1 MRVCLFVST
10 LCRRVCK
17 HVSQSSYCGVIAQDS
32 HSYKLRPANLLLGCV
47 VVCNLLQP
55 VNAGASPYVNNNGKV
70 SVSQPTTQVVSSPVH
85 FVASATTG
93 CANGISAMGIYTA
106 PGQLAYV
113 VNGATLDTYLTLS
126 PGSYNTVVEEWDN
139 CNGAASTDVPLTVT
153 ANVAVTSPIGK
164 LTLSPVHYT
173 ATAATSCAQG
183 ISAMGIYTAPG
194 KEVYVVQGS
203 TLDTHLKLSPGTY
216 DTVVQEW
223 DNCGGGAS
231 THVPLTVQQATTTLA
246 AETSN
251 NTSAADSFASQTNGN
266 EGSTNVSK
274 VDIHT
279 LLYPG
284 ASTDI
289 YAELQ
294 PWFGDP
300 RHMDVGYISWDPAQ
314 VEKQLEDMQS
324 RGVTG
329 VVIDWYGPADPT
341 EPTILAWL
349 AAAEAHPGFKVIIMI
364 DKGAVTISPCKG
376 CNAQQTVIYLT
387 NYILQ
392 HYATSPAYALSSG
405 KPIITQF
412 DLDLHF
418 TLDWKAIQAGTSKN
432 IAWIFEHADGFTHP
446 VTSGSW
452 AWVSTTS
459 GDYGMPYLDKFYNT
473 ALLYPNEQAWGGVYK
488 GFNDT
493 LAGWGGGRILTQ
505 QCGGTWLETFGEINK
520 FYNSGQ
526 QLPILQL
533 VTWNDYE
540 EGTEIESGI
549 DNCTSISASIK
560 KSKLSW
566 TVTGKT
572 GRLDHYI
579 VYFSQ
584 DDKNLL
590 ELDTLP
596 IGTSS
601 IDLSVFDLDH
611 GSLYVQAIGKPT
623 IKNQMSPKATY

>member
-1 MRVCLFVST
+1 VL
-10 LCRRVCK
+10 
-17 HVSQSSYCGVIAQDS
+17 
-32 HSYKLRPANLLLGCV
+32 ANAL
-47 VVCNLLQP
+47 
-55 VNAGASPYVNNNGKV
+55 PYDHNNGKV
-70 SVSQPTTQVVSSPVH
+70 SISQPTNKVVSSPVH
-85 FVASATTG
+85 YVATATTA
-93 CANGISAMGIYTA
+93 C
-106 PGQLAYV
+106 
-113 VNGATLDTYLTLS
+113 
-126 PGSYNTVVEEWDN
+126 
-139 CNGAASTDVPLTVT
+139 
-153 ANVAVTSPIGK
+153 K
-164 LTLSPVHYT
+164 K
-173 ATAATSCAQG
+173 G

-194 KEVYVVQGS
+194 KLAYVTSGAKIDTNLALAPGNYDTVVQEWDNCDGAASTLVPLTVQLTGNVQVSAPSGKLALSPVHYVATATTNCVQGISAIGIYTAPGKQAYVVQGS
-203 TLDTHLKLSPGTY
+203 KLDASLTLSPGTY

-223 DNCGGGAS
+223 DNCGGASS
-231 THVPLTVQQATTTLA
+231 THIPLTVQQATTTLA

-251 NTSAADSFASQTNGN
+251 NTSAADSFVSQTNGN

-294 PWFGDP
+294 PWFGDD
-300 RHMDVGYISWDPAQ
+300 RHMDVGYTSWDPTQ

-341 EPTILAWL
+341 EATTLAWL

-364 DKGAVTISPCKG
+364 DKGAVNISPCKG
-376 CNAQQTVIYLT
+376 CNAQQTMIYLT

-392 HYATSPAYALSSG
+392 HYAISSAYATFGG
-405 KPIITQF
+405 KSIITQF
-412 DLDLHF
+412 DLDQHF
-418 TLDWKAIQAGTSKN
+418 TLDWNAIQAGTSKN
-432 IAWIFEHADGFTHP
+432 IAWIFEHADGFTHALS
-446 VTSGSW
+446 SGSW
-452 AWVSTTS
+452 SWVSTTA
-459 GDYGMPYLDKFYNT
+459 GDYGMPYLDKFYTT
-473 ALLYPNEQAWGGVYK
+473 ALLYPKEQAWGGVYK

-493 LAGWGGGRILTQ
+493 LASWGEGRIVSQ
-505 QCGGTWLETFGEINK
+505 QCGGTWLETFDEINK
-520 FYNSGQ
+520 FYDSGQ

-540 EGTEIESGI
+540 EGTEIETGI

-560 KSKLSW
+560 KSTLSW

-572 GRLDHYI
+572 SRLDHYI

-584 DDKNLL
+584 DGKNLV
-590 ELDTLP
+590 ELDSLS

-601 IDLSVFDLDH
+601 IDLSPFNLGH

-623 IKNQMSPKATY
+623 IKNQMSPAVAY